1 MSANINLPRIL
12 RVGAGASGELAATLD
27 ELSVCKP
34 LLVTDPFMNECGYV
48 ARLLQQLD
56 EAGVSHGLF
65 DQCIPDPTT
74 DSVAAALAVFRSG
87 AHDSVVALGGGSS
100 IDTAKA
106 VAVMAEREGPMRQ
119 YKVPHTITS
128 GAPIIAIPTTAGTGS
143 EATRVAVISDTE
155 TQEKMLWMGLGLMP
169 VAALVDFELTLSMPY
184 RLTAD
189 TGIDSLCHALEAY
202 VSRKANPFTD
212 SVALTA
218 MRTIALNIRTA
229 CEVPDNRAARE
240 AMMLAATQG
249 GIAFANASVT
259 LIHGMSR
266 PIGHAIPPWYHH
278 FVVRPSSP
286 QASGKLNRT
295 NFAASMR
302 PSVSGGSSWKQR
314 ILIVSP
320 GIMMGN
326 FRPEYPMDDERF
338 RPVSLKTTKN
348 PKPCSSVSSDARR
361 RMYLS
366 TVSSRVAEFARNVTE
381 NVSSVMRNS
390 LYPAPCFSL
399 RYGVAHAPTRS
410 APVEAN
416 ATSNEACRM
425 LWFSRRITAS
435 GQHRKYTCAP
445 SRPQGGRPS

>member
-12 RVGAGASGELAATLD
+12 RVGAGASAELAATLD
-27 ELSVCKP
+27 ELMVSSP
-34 LLVTDPFMNECGYV
+34 LLVTDPFMKECGYV

-56 EAGVSHGLF
+56 EGNVSYGVF
-65 DQCIPDPTT
+65 AECVPDPTT
-74 DSVAAALAVFRSG
+74 DSVAAALEVFRSG
-87 AHDSVVALGGGSS
+87 AHDSVIALGGGSS

-212 SVALTA
+212 SVALSA

-229 CEVPDNRAARE
+229 CEEPDNRTARE

-266 PIGHAIPPWYHH
+266 PIGAFYHVPH
-278 FVVRPSSP
+278 GLSNAMLLPEITAWSVEGARGRYAQAARVMEMAADTDADSLALEKLVAGLRQLNADLSVPSP
-286 QASGKLNRT
+286 GAWGIKEQDWFDALPVMAEQALASGSPAN
-295 NFAASMR
+295 N
-302 PSVSGGSSWKQR
+302 PR
-314 ILIVSP
+314 IPDVNQIV
-320 GIMMGN
+320 
-326 FRPEYPMDDERF
+326 ELYER
-338 RPVSLKTTKN
+338 VW
-348 PKPCSSVSSDARR
+348 
-361 RMYLS
+361 
-366 TVSSRVAEFARNVTE
+366 RV
-381 NVSSVMRNS
+381 
-390 LYPAPCFSL
+390 
-399 RYGVAHAPTRS
+399 
-410 APVEAN
+410 
-416 ATSNEACRM
+416 
-425 LWFSRRITAS
+425 
-435 GQHRKYTCAP
+435 
-445 SRPQGGRPS
+445 

>member
-266 PIGHAIPPWYHH
+266 PIGAFYHVPH
-278 FVVRPSSP
+278 GLSNAMLLPEITAWSVEGAP
-286 QASGKLNRT
+286 QRYAQAARVMDLASAGDSDKLAVEKLVAGLRRLNADLSVPGPGAWGIAEKDWFDALPVMAEQALASGSPAN
-295 NFAASMR
+295 N
-302 PSVSGGSSWKQR
+302 PR
-314 ILIVSP
+314 IPDVNQIVDL
-320 GIMMGN
+320 
-326 FRPEYPMDDERF
+326 YER
-338 RPVSLKTTKN
+338 VW
-348 PKPCSSVSSDARR
+348 
-361 RMYLS
+361 
-366 TVSSRVAEFARNVTE
+366 RV
-381 NVSSVMRNS
+381 
-390 LYPAPCFSL
+390 
-399 RYGVAHAPTRS
+399 
-410 APVEAN
+410 
-416 ATSNEACRM
+416 
-425 LWFSRRITAS
+425 
-435 GQHRKYTCAP
+435 
-445 SRPQGGRPS
+445 

>member
-12 RVGAGASGELAATLD
+12 RVGAGASAELAATLD
-27 ELSVCKP
+27 ELNVSSP
-34 LLVTDPFMNECGYV
+34 LLVTDPFMKECGNV
-48 ARLLQQLD
+48 TRLLQQLD
-56 EAGVSHGLF
+56 EGGISYGVF
-65 DQCIPDPTT
+65 DQCVADPTT

-87 AHDSVVALGGGSS
+87 AHDSVIALGGGSS

-119 YKVPHTITS
+119 YKVPHVIAT
-128 GAPIIAIPTTAGTGS
+128 GAPIIAVPTTAGTGS

-212 SVALTA
+212 GVALSA

-229 CEVPDNRAARE
+229 CEEPDNRTARE

-266 PIGHAIPPWYHH
+266 PIGAFYHVPH
-278 FVVRPSSP
+278 GLSNAMLLPEITAWSVAGAPQRYAQAARVMEMAADTDADSLAVEKLVAGLRQLNTDLSVPSP
-286 QASGKLNRT
+286 GAWGIKEQDWFDALPVMAEQALASGSPAN
-295 NFAASMR
+295 N
-302 PSVSGGSSWKQR
+302 PR
-314 ILIVSP
+314 IPDVNQIV
-320 GIMMGN
+320 
-326 FRPEYPMDDERF
+326 ELYER
-338 RPVSLKTTKN
+338 VW
-348 PKPCSSVSSDARR
+348 
-361 RMYLS
+361 
-366 TVSSRVAEFARNVTE
+366 RV
-381 NVSSVMRNS
+381 
-390 LYPAPCFSL
+390 
-399 RYGVAHAPTRS
+399 
-410 APVEAN
+410 
-416 ATSNEACRM
+416 
-425 LWFSRRITAS
+425 
-435 GQHRKYTCAP
+435 
-445 SRPQGGRPS
+445 